1 MSRQVKLY
9 NVLKV
14 SYGSLILVVT
24 DKTFSVL
31 QRTAVFITRLT
42 DNYSIIIF
50 KTFYWNQGWGNIS
63 LV

>member
-14 SYGSLILVVT
+14 SCGSLILVVT

-31 QRTAVFITRLT
+31 
-42 DNYSIIIF
+42 
-50 KTFYWNQGWGNIS
+50 
-63 LV
+63 

>member
-42 DNYSIIIF
+42 DNYSIIIL

>member
-63 LV
+63 